1 MRTVMFVSCTHR
13 IECLQPCT
21 IGTSCRSIRFYS
33 EEEKNWL
40 SSCFKTSI
48 LSLGESAISSM
59 GAIMIPPR
67 PFKKRE

>member
-1 MRTVMFVSCTHR
+1 MRTGSFLVRT
-13 IECLQPCT
+13 ECLQPCT
-21 IGTSCRSIRFYS
+21 IITSIRFYS

-40 SSCFKTSI
+40 SSCFKISI

-59 GAIMIPPR
+59 GAIIIPPR